1 MLTGPA
7 RKLVT
12 AQLVTNIGN
21 GAFATCSAL
30 YFTQVLG
37 FSPAALGL
45 GLAAAGVAGVLAG
58 VPAGHLADRYGAR
71 RVAVLL
77 VALTGVAAA
86 GYIVLGSYPAFVA
99 IACAWALFDR
109 GGYAARQALMA
120 AVLSGQDL
128 VQARARL
135 RVVTNIG
142 MAIGAG
148 VGALALAADT
158 PQAYRIVLGLDALTF
173 LGCAVLL
180 RRLPAAPPTAAVRQ
194 PGEPRLAVLRDRP
207 YATITLLSMVMSLHV
222 PVLDVIL
229 PLWIV
234 LHTDAPKPLTAALV
248 VLNTVTVVLLQVRVT
263 TGIDTV
269 PTAVRA
275 TRTAALVLAG
285 MCLFFA
291 ASDGRDAVVA
301 TVLLVAAAGLHVYGE
316 MVQSSAAWVFAYEL
330 APPDR
335 QGQYQG
341 FFNSGTAVSQMVAPA
356 ALTLLLIEGGRPG
369 WLVLAAAFLAAGWAT
384 GPATT
389 RAHQYERSTP

>member
-21 GAFATCSAL
+21 GAFGTCSAL

-58 VPAGHLADRYGAR
+58 VPAGHLADRFGAR

-86 GYIVLGSYPAFVA
+86 GYIVLDSYPAFVV
-99 IACAWALFDR
+99 IACAWALFGR

-142 MAIGAG
+142 LAIGAG

-158 PQAYRIVLGLDALTF
+158 PQAYRIVLALDAF
-173 LGCAVLL
+173 SFFGSAVLL
-180 RRLPAAPPTAAVRQ
+180 HRLPAAPPTAVERQ

-207 YATITLLSMVMSLHV
+207 YATITLLNMVMSLHV

-234 LHTDAPKPLTAALV
+234 LHTGAPKPLTAALV

-301 TVLLVAAAGLHVYGE
+301 TVLLIVAAGLHVYGE
-316 MVQSSAAWVFAYEL
+316 MVQSSAGWVLAYEL

-384 GPATT
+384 GPATA